1 MKHEHQGQASV
12 YEEYPELDR
21 VGRNGPSPEGGFG
34 PQGGVRPSG
43 ERRSPLRLDRRQFL
57 QLLGG
62 GIIVCFTIPDSL
74 AFQERER
81 RRGMGQELPEDFN
94 AFLRVGEDG
103 RVSGFTGKVEY
114 GQGVITSLAQM
125 LAEELDVSLE
135 SVDMVLGDTDLCPW
149 DRGTFGSMTTRF
161 FGPPFRAA
169 AAEARAVLVELAA
182 ERLQVP
188 KERLK
193 TKAGVVY
200 EESGQKKVSYAELA
214 KGKKIL
220 RHVKGAA
227 LKTPAEFA
235 VMGKPVL
242 KRDAVVKV
250 TGQAKFTGDLREPGL
265 LNARILRPPAHGAK
279 FIHADTSGAREIE
292 GVQIVEE
299 GDLVAVLHPYP
310 DLAEKALAKIKAQ
323 YDRPAP
329 TVDDKTIFDH
339 LLKVAPP
346 GQTVVEGGNL
356 AEGRNAAHYVVEETY
371 LNSYVSHAPIETH
384 TALAKIEGNKLTLW
398 ASTQTPFG
406 LKDAAASLLGLPA
419 QNVRVITP
427 FIGGAFGGKSNNQQ
441 ALEAAR
447 LAKLTGKPIQVIW
460 TRAEEFF
467 YDTFRPAALVKIQ
480 AGATESG
487 LITFWDY
494 GVYFAGERGAPQ
506 FYNIPNHRTASYGS
520 GWTAA
525 PGSHPFATGPWRAP
539 GNNTNS
545 FARESHIDMLASKAG
560 MDPVE
565 FRLKN
570 LNDERMRRVLQ
581 AAAKKFGWSPAKSPS
596 QRGYGVACGTD
607 AGTYVA
613 HMAEVAVDK
622 NTGGVRVKRVV
633 CAQEMGLCV
642 NPEGAKLQME
652 GAITMGLGYALTEE
666 VRFKGGE
673 ILESNFDTYS
683 IPRFSW
689 LPQIETVI
697 VDAKDSPSEGG
708 GEPPIICM
716 GALIANAVFDA
727 TGARLLQLPMTPERI
742 KDALSRV

>member
-1 MKHEHQGQASV
+1 MKREHQGQASV
-12 YEEYPELDR
+12 YEEYLELDE
-21 VGRNGPSPEGGFG
+21 VGPN
-34 PQGGVRPSG
+34 GVRPPG
-43 ERRSPLRLDRRQFL
+43 ERSSPPRLDRRQFL

-74 AFQERER
+74 ALQERER

-94 AFLRVGEDG
+94 AFLRIGEDG
-103 RVSGFTGKVEY
+103 RVSGFSGKVEY
-114 GQGVITSLAQM
+114 GQGIITSLAQM
-125 LAEELDVSLE
+125 LAEELDVPLE
-135 SVDMVLGDTDLCPW
+135 SVDMVLGDTELCPW
-149 DRGTFGSMTTRF
+149 DRGTFGSMTTRS
-161 FGPPFRAA
+161 FGPAFRAA
-169 AAEARAVLVELAA
+169 AAEAKAVLVELAA
-182 ERLQVP
+182 EQLQVP

-200 EESGQKKVSYAELA
+200 EAGGQRRVSYAELA
-214 KGKKIL
+214 KGQKIL
-220 RHVKGAA
+220 RHLKGAA
-227 LKTPAEFA
+227 PKTPADFTQL
-235 VMGKPVL
+235 GKPVL
-242 KRDAVVKV
+242 RRDAAAKV
-250 TGQAKFTGDLREPGL
+250 TGQAKYAGDMREPGL
-265 LNARILRPPAHGAK
+265 LHARILRPPAHGAK
-279 FIHADTSGAREIE
+279 LLHADTSGAREIE
-292 GVQIVEE
+292 GIQIVEE

-310 DLAEKALAKIKAQ
+310 DVAERALAKIKAQ

-329 TVDDKTIFDH
+329 AVDDKTIFDH
-339 LLKVAPP
+339 LLKAAPQA
-346 GQTVVEGGNL
+346 QTVAEGGNL
-356 AEGRNAAHYVVEETY
+356 AEGRNAAYFVLEQTY

-384 TALAKIEGNKLTLW
+384 SALAKIEGNKLTLW
-398 ASTQTPFG
+398 ASTQTPFA
-406 LKDAAASLLGLPA
+406 LKDAAASLLGLLA

-447 LAKLTGKPIQVIW
+447 LAMLAGKPVQVVW

-494 GVYFAGERGAPQ
+494 GVYFAGERGAAQ

-545 FARESHIDMLASKAG
+545 FARESHIDMLAAKVG

-581 AAAKKFGWSPAKSPS
+581 AAAEKFGWSPAKSPS
-596 QRGYGVACGTD
+596 KRGYGVACGTD

-613 HMAEVAVDK
+613 HMAEVDVDK

-642 NPEGAKLQME
+642 NPEGARLQME
-652 GAITMGLGYALTEE
+652 GAITMGLGYALSEE

-697 VDAKDSPSEGG
+697 LDAKDSPSDGG

-716 GALIANAVFDA
+716 GGLIANAVFDA
-727 TGARLLQLPMTPERI
+727 TGARLLQLPMTPERV
-742 KDALSRV
+742 KDALARI